1 MTFQAASWKDSPGK
15 FVEDTVYELKKL
27 EGKGV
32 ATTSGGV
39 DSTVST
45 ALGHLAL
52 DGRVHSVHL
61 ETGGMR
67 KGECKHI
74 IELLN
79 GSGIPTEF
87 KDYTNK
93 FMPAVIAAGPDSE
106 AKRMAFRD
114 AYFSVAVEEAKKFGA
129 RFFIQGTN
137 KADENEVLK
146 KFVKT
151 QNNVVTPEIKER
163 LEKEGL
169 EVVEPVRNIYKNEV
183 RQIARHLGLPLELSE
198 RQPFLGPGLYDRK
211 VGQITEE
218 NMETMREVD
227 YTASEKLQRFGNQLK
242 EFADKNKQC
251 FAALMDNKTTELDYF
266 PQEVEGVPIDYPRL
280 TTSSVTGLNQKGER
294 AYGRML
300 LFDSYDTDID
310 KLTRVSDKILET
322 DAARKLGIV
331 RCATFIDEYANGD
344 FIVPLRAIA
353 TTDFNISTAL
363 PIRREYLEPIADELT
378 DIPQISSVVYDIT
391 HKAPGKATIE
401 YE

>member
-1 MTFQAASWKDSPGK
+1 
-15 FVEDTVYELKKL
+15 
-27 EGKGV
+27 
-32 ATTSGGV
+32 
-39 DSTVST
+39 
-45 ALGHLAL
+45 
-52 DGRVHSVHL
+52 
-61 ETGGMR
+61 
-67 KGECKHI
+67 
-74 IELLN
+74 
-79 GSGIPTEF
+79 
-87 KDYTNK
+87 
-93 FMPAVIAAGPDSE
+93 
-106 AKRMAFRD
+106 
-114 AYFSVAVEEAKKFGA
+114 
-129 RFFIQGTN
+129 
-137 KADENEVLK
+137 
-146 KFVKT
+146 
-151 QNNVVTPEIKER
+151 
-163 LEKEGL
+163 
-169 EVVEPVRNIYKNEV
+169 
-183 RQIARHLGLPLELSE
+183 
-198 RQPFLGPGLYDRK
+198 
-211 VGQITEE
+211 
-218 NMETMREVD
+218 
-227 YTASEKLQRFGNQLK
+227 
-242 EFADKNKQC
+242 
-251 FAALMDNKTTELDYF
+251 MDNKTTELDYF